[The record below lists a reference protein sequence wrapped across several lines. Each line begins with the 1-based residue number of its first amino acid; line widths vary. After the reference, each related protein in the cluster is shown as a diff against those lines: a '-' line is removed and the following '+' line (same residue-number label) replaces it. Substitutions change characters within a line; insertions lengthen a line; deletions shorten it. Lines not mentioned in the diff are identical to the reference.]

1 MSESPQFQRTGKAIT
16 QALIDLL
23 HTKPFEKI
31 TVQDILDKTPVT
43 RATFYAHFHD
53 KYEIV
58 EKMMDHFFADL
69 SLIRNKLRD
78 ARQPWAQAELQ
89 TFFLAHRELTQAL
102 LKIHTE
108 KVDFR
113 SAMASELEK
122 EYLESSTSAT
132 REIEAK
138 IFAQAYVELY
148 ISLMNSDAPNPP
160 TEYAYSIFI
169 PVAARL
175 LNLEHDKETL
185 DFLSGRVR
193 KNPFSPK

>member
-23 HTKPFEKI
+23 RTKPFEKI

-58 EKMMDHFFADL
+58 EKMMDHFFEAL
-69 SLIRNKLRD
+69 SQIRSKVRD
-78 ARQPWAQAELQ
+78 TRHSSAQTELQ
-89 TFFLAHRELTQAL
+89 NFFLTHRELTQAL

-113 SAMASELEK
+113 QAFAKQSEQ
-122 EYLESSTSAT
+122 EYLSSSDSPTS
-132 REIEAK
+132 RIEARVY
-138 IFAQAYVELY
+138 AQALTEMYLAFLDESPSSF
-148 ISLMNSDAPNPP
+148 SLERTQEVFLAVALKLLTLSDDP
-160 TEYAYSIFI
+160 E
-169 PVAARL
+169 ARRYL
-175 LNLEHDKETL
+175 SRRLEH
-185 DFLSGRVR
+185 S
-193 KNPFSPK
+193 

>member
-1 MSESPQFQRTGKAIT
+1 MSESPQFHRTGKAIT

-58 EKMMDHFFADL
+58 EKMMDRFFEAL
-69 SLIRNKLRD
+69 SQIRSKVRD
-78 ARQPWAQAELQ
+78 VHHSSAQTELQ

-113 SAMASELEK
+113 QAFAKELEQ
-122 EYLESSTSAT
+122 EYLVSADSPTS
-132 REIEAK
+132 RIEARVY
-138 IFAQAYVELY
+138 AQALTEMYLAFLDESPSNF
-148 ISLMNSDAPNPP
+148 SLERTQEVFLAVALKLLTLSDDQE
-160 TEYAYSIFI
+160 TRRYLS
-169 PVAARL
+169 RR
-175 LNLEHDKETL
+175 LEHL
-185 DFLSGRVR
+185 
-193 KNPFSPK
+193 

>member
-16 QALIDLL
+16 QALIELL

-58 EKMMDHFFADL
+58 EKMMDRFFEAL
-69 SLIRNKLRD
+69 SQIRSKVRD
-78 ARQPWAQAELQ
+78 VHHSSAQTELQ

-113 SAMASELEK
+113 QAFAKELEQ
-122 EYLESSTSAT
+122 EYLVSADSPTS
-132 REIEAK
+132 RIEARVY
-138 IFAQAYVELY
+138 AQALTEMYLAFLDDDPSGF
-148 ISLMNSDAPNPP
+148 SLERTKEVFLA
-160 TEYAYSIFI
+160 
-169 PVAARL
+169 VALKL
-175 LNLEHDKETL
+175 LNISDDPEARRYLSHRLEHL
-185 DFLSGRVR
+185 
-193 KNPFSPK
+193 

>member
-69 SLIRNKLRD
+69 SQIRSKLRD
-78 ARQPWAQAELQ
+78 ARQSWAQAELQ

-113 SAMASELEK
+113 QAFARDLEQ
-122 EYLESSTSAT
+122 EYLAVADSPTS
-132 REIEAK
+132 RIEARVY
-138 IFAQAYVELY
+138 AQALTEMYLA
-148 ISLMNSDAPNPP
+148 SLDDNPSGFSLER
-160 TEYAYSIFI
+160 TKEVFLA
-169 PVAARL
+169 VALKL
-175 LNLEHDKETL
+175 LNISDDQEARRYLAHRLEHL
-185 DFLSGRVR
+185 
-193 KNPFSPK
+193 